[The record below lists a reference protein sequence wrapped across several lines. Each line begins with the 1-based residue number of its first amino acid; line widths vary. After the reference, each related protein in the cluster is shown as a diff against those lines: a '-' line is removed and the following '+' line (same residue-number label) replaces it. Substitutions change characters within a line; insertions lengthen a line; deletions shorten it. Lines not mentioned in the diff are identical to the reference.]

1 MPSGADMSDQS
12 FLESWS
18 LNFNELEFVEAFNLA
33 SRIWVAFQLRF
44 FQTHGRFPS
53 RAQDLSSEGLEYL
66 AQQLDVK
73 IPVDQ
78 EQFDYRHVNA
88 RRHRVAILKH
98 LGVRRATD
106 RDRLALR
113 SWIFE
118 NCRRSSAPTVEEQVA
133 SAYAWGLSNSIYIS
147 SDKIMER
154 LVRSARPDFLEDLL
168 ASIARALPANTR
180 RQLDESLSE
189 PRGYGGFHL
198 MKNGVGA
205 ATLANVLGA
214 CERLTFI
221 AGLELSSEHLAGID
235 PSWIAML
242 CRRVERENASEMRRH
257 SDDRRIGLYALYLMD
272 RQKRLT
278 DDLIDLFLEI
288 THRLQTRSRRRVI
301 TRIARD
307 IERVYGKDQLL
318 CSMAEAAIEYPEG
331 RVIDV
336 IYPVASVAKLKAVIE
351 EHRASGTLDKRIQ
364 TVMRGSYANHYRRMM
379 PKLLSVLRF
388 RSNNSVWRPIL
399 DALERIAEWRKEGRR
414 TVPVG
419 SIPAGWK
426 EFVVDDKGRLN
437 VISYEICI
445 LGQLRSSIR
454 AREIWVEGADRY
466 RNPDHDL
473 PADFDECRASY
484 YADLGLP
491 QDAQAFV
498 TNIRSQLE
506 KELRLLN
513 ETLPKNDKV
522 RLRATGDNRI
532 CITPFERQP
541 EPAGLI
547 NLKNEIGRTWPMT
560 SLLDVLKETALDTR
574 FLDCFE
580 SSASREVLTEDVRN
594 RRLLLTLYGVGT
606 NAGLNRIATGTEG
619 VSIDELAH
627 VYRRYVNATAL
638 RAACAKVANATLA
651 IRDPDIWGSVG
662 MACAADSTKFGAWDR
677 NLMTEWHA
685 RYGGRGVMIYWHVER
700 RATCIYSQLKR
711 CSSSEV
717 AAMIEGVLRH
727 CTDMEIQR
735 QYVDSHGQSAV
746 GFAFAHLFGFELAP
760 RLKAIASQKLMLA
773 SADQRA
779 SLTNLTPILAGVVD
793 WDEIA
798 RQYDEMVKYAAAMQH
813 GTADPESILRRF
825 SKGDVMHPT

>member
-1 MPSGADMSDQS
+1 MSDRS
-12 FLESWS
+12 FLECWS
-18 LNFNELEFVEAFNLA
+18 LNFNDMEFVEAFNLA
-33 SRIWVAFQLRF
+33 SRFRVAFQLRF

-53 RAQDLSSEGLEYL
+53 REQDLSSEGLEYL

-73 IPVDQ
+73 VPVDQ
-78 EQFDYRHVNA
+78 EPFDYRHVNA

-118 NCRRSSAPTVEEQVA
+118 DCRRSSAPTVEDQVA
-133 SAYAWGLSNSIYIS
+133 SAYAWCLSNSIYIS

-154 LVRSARPDFLEDLL
+154 LVRSARHDFLKDLL
-168 ASIARALPANTR
+168 ASTARILPANTR
-180 RQLDESLSE
+180 DQLEKSLSE
-189 PRGYGGFHL
+189 PRGPGGFHL

-214 CERLTFI
+214 CDRLTFL
-221 AGLELSSEHLAGID
+221 AALNLSSEHLAGID
-235 PSWIAML
+235 PAWISML

-272 RQKRLT
+272 RQRKLT
-278 DDLIDLFLEI
+278 DDLVDLFLEI

-301 TRIARD
+301 AKIASD
-307 IERVYGKDQLL
+307 IERVYGKDRLL
-318 CSMAEAAIEYPEG
+318 CAMAEAAIEEPEG

-351 EHRASGTLDKRIQ
+351 EYRASGTLDKRIQ

-379 PKLLSVLRF
+379 PALLSVLHF
-388 RSNNSVWRPIL
+388 RSNNAVWRPIL
-399 DALERIAEWRKEGRR
+399 DALERIIEWREEGRR
-414 TVPVG
+414 TVPVGDAPAG

-426 EFVVDDKGRLN
+426 EFVVDDTGRLN

-473 PADFDECRASY
+473 PADFDERRASY
-484 YADLGLP
+484 YAGLGLP

-498 TNIRSQLE
+498 ANIRSELE
-506 KELRLLN
+506 DELRLLN

-522 RLRATGDNRI
+522 RLRTTGDNRI

-560 SLLDVLKETALDTR
+560 SLLDVLKETALDTG

-651 IRDPDIWGSVG
+651 IRDPV
-662 MACAADSTKFGAWDR
+662 
-677 NLMTEWHA
+677 N
-685 RYGGRGVMIYWHVER
+685 
-700 RATCIYSQLKR
+700 
-711 CSSSEV
+711 
-717 AAMIEGVLRH
+717 RH
-727 CTDMEIQR
+727 
-735 QYVDSHGQSAV
+735 
-746 GFAFAHLFGFELAP
+746 
-760 RLKAIASQKLMLA
+760 
-773 SADQRA
+773 
-779 SLTNLTPILAGVVD
+779 
-793 WDEIA
+793 
-798 RQYDEMVKYAAAMQH
+798 
-813 GTADPESILRRF
+813 
-825 SKGDVMHPT
+825 